1 MPTNTTVLIILVIF
15 NLLTINYA
23 YRIYRNNES
32 IQPVFGSYEPS
43 ANLQE
48 RLANLNNLKQ
58 ETENNFD
65 KNYYIICQPKSTHIL
80 CSQLN
85 NISRRDTGFLRFGR
99 KR

>member
-48 RLANLNNLKQ
+48 RLANLKQ